1 MSKWHLIN
9 ISFSLY
15 LWILFKAQDIDSK
28 ENVYHPQLY
37 PDSLFHHKGNPVPLP
52 FCPKPSALEHPPSP
66 SSFWF
71 NFEETRTQVRW
82 QDPISTWTG
91 GNALE
96 CPLGGTLSTGLRR
109 PTRRF
114 HGKQQNFWKD
124 MNLDGKIPIDPI
136 FGLPD
141 EHAGLFLIRFY
152 PKLYILPKEKVT
164 CNRGSR
170 SWEIPCWEMSQPG
183 AALRQSPALPMTL
196 SHPPGARSCGAAG
209 DGSQHLVRLASE
221 GERAERPSVA
231 NPTCPG
237 GANGQAHFRTG
248 FLYLL

>member
-1 MSKWHLIN
+1 M
-9 ISFSLY
+9 
-15 LWILFKAQDIDSK
+15 D
-28 ENVYHPQLY
+28 HPQLY
-37 PDSLFHHKGNPVPLP
+37 PDSLFHHKGNPVSLPL
-52 FCPKPSALEHPPSP
+52 CPKPSALEHPPSP

-71 NFEETRTQVRW
+71 NFEETRTEVRW

-91 GNALE
+91 GNARE
-96 CPLGGTLSTGLRR
+96 RPLGGTLSTGLRR

-136 FGLPD
+136 LGLPD

-170 SWEIPCWEMSQPG
+170 SWEIPCWEMSQPR
-183 AALRQSPALPMTL
+183 AALRESPPLPMTV
-196 SHPPGARSCGAAG
+196 SPPAPQGQILWCCRWRVPAPGKTSFREWKIREAKCGQSNLPWRG
-209 DGSQHLVRLASE
+209 K
-221 GERAERPSVA
+221 RPSSLRNWISLSSVDKKA
-231 NPTCPG
+231 
-237 GANGQAHFRTG
+237 
-248 FLYLL
+248 LLNK